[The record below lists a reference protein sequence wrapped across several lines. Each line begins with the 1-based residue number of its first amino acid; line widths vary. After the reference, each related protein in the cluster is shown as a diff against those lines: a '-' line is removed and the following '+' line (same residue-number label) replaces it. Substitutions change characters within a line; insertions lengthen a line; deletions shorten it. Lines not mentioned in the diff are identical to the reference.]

1 MQHSVE
7 NEVRIQG
14 DVEDVEIGDQESVL
28 TKVAGLYASH
38 LLSDITLIVND
49 NHDTRYP
56 AHRVILSASSDVFQ
70 CMLLNPQWQ
79 ESKESIIHLIEDPQC
94 CRVFPKFLK
103 YLYTGQVRVSIDS
116 AMPLLSLA
124 DKYNIKDLI
133 ILCRDYM
140 LKNIAIAGQNGFLIS
155 WLQYTLSFNYHQHL
169 SNELK
174 NFLRLNVDIVGYSR
188 DFTDLDP
195 NNLVVL
201 VRDSCILTRSLLI
214 HDSNVTFS
222 VAAK

>member
-1 MQHSVE
+1 MQQTIE
-7 NEVRIQG
+7 NECG
-14 DVEDVEIGDQESVL
+14 SSSPPDTAYDEIGDQQSVL
-28 TKVAGLYASH
+28 LKVAALYATH
-38 LLSDITLIVND
+38 LMSDITLNVGENK
-49 NHDTRYP
+49 YP

-70 CMLLNPQWQ
+70 CMLMNPQWQ
-79 ESKESIIHLIEDPQC
+79 ESKESVITLKEDPQS

-133 ILCRDYM
+133 VLCRDYM
-140 LKNIAIAGQNGFLIS
+140 LRNIAIAGRQGFLVS
-155 WLQYTLSFNYHQHL
+155 WLQYTLSFNYHLHL

-174 NFLRLNVDIVGYSR
+174 NFLRLNIDIVGYSR
-188 DFTDLDP
+188 DFVDLDP

-201 VRDSCILTRSLLI
+201 VSEKTRI
-214 HDSNVTFS
+214 QCDCT
-222 VAAK
+222 

>member
-1 MQHSVE
+1 MHHSVE
-7 NEVRIQG
+7 NEVRIQEDIG
-14 DVEDVEIGDQESVL
+14 DDEIGDKESVL
-28 TKVAGLYASH
+28 LKVAGLYASH
-38 LLSDITLIVND
+38 LLSDIILVVNE
-49 NHDTRYP
+49 HRYP

-79 ESKESIIHLIEDPQC
+79 ESKESVIHLKEDPQSS
-94 CRVFPKFLK
+94 RVFPKFLK

-140 LKNIAIAGQNGFLIS
+140 LRNIAIAGQQGFLIS
-155 WLQYTLSFNYHQHL
+155 WLQYTLSFSYHNHL

-174 NFLRLNVDIVGYSR
+174 NFLRLNIDIVGFSR
-188 DFTDLDP
+188 DFIDLDP

-201 VRDSCILTRSLLI
+201 VRFLFKILI
-214 HDSNVTFS
+214 IQ
-222 VAAK
+222 